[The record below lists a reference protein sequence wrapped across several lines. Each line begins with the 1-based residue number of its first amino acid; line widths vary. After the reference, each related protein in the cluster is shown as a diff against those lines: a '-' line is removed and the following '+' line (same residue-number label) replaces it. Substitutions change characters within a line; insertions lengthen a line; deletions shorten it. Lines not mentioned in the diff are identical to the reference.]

1 MKNLLIDSRGMALVV
16 MVFVTL
22 LLTTLTGAAL
32 RLSQLDLKMASNHKL
47 GTQALELADGGVQ
60 HALSLVPSGVD
71 FDSLLGTTVVNS
83 SSLSS
88 LPGFTYTV
96 VVENDPADSGGST
109 EDINGIA
116 VLTSTALG
124 PANTRRVVKAY
135 VRRAIPRGAIYIP
148 GQADKLETQIT
159 GNATANGNDTN
170 LDNSSGSQSP
180 VPGIATT
187 SDATTSEINP
197 GGSALVVGMGP
208 TPSIMTTTNV
218 DVNTI
223 TNSLISVPHTT
234 LAWGGTGN
242 SFNTV
247 SDVEEG
253 SMGTLAAPKITVL
266 TGNIHFS
273 GGPPENCSP
282 TGSANC
288 TGRNFGAGVLIIQG
302 DLQISGNFTFA
313 GLVIVL
319 GGTGSANPHVDI
331 SGNGYIHGML
341 MLKESTVVDGASD
354 RELKMSGNA
363 AVKYSTQALQMVNDN
378 WGDALPTKLVSWKEN
393 F

>member
-1 MKNLLIDSRGMALVV
+1 MRKLLRDSRGMALVV
-16 MVFVTL
+16 VVFVTVIF
-22 LLTTLTGAAL
+22 TTLMGAAL

-47 GTQALELADGGVQ
+47 GTQALELADAGVQ
-60 HALSLVPSGVD
+60 HALSLVPVGVD

-83 SSLSS
+83 TTLSS

-96 VVENDPADSGGST
+96 IVENDPADSGGST
-109 EDINGIA
+109 DDVNGIA
-116 VLTSTALG
+116 ILTSTAQG
-124 PANTRRVVKAY
+124 PANTRKVVKAY
-135 VRRAIPRGAIYIP
+135 VRRSIPRGAIYIP
-148 GQADKLETQIT
+148 GQADKIDTQIT
-159 GNATANGNDTN
+159 GNATANGYDTN
-170 LDNSSGSQSP
+170 LDNGAGSQSP

-187 SDATTSEINP
+187 SDATTAEINP
-197 GGSALVVGMGP
+197 GGSASVVGMGP
-208 TPSIMTTTNV
+208 SPSITTTQNV

-223 TNSLISVPHTT
+223 TSSLVSLPHTT
-234 LAWGGTGN
+234 LAWGGSGS

-253 SMGTLAAPKITVL
+253 SIGTLAAPQMTVI
-266 TGNIHFS
+266 TGNVHFS

-319 GGTGSANPHVDI
+319 GGTVSENPHVEI

-341 MLKESTVVDGASD
+341 MLKESTVVDGPSD

-363 AVKYSTQALQMVNDN
+363 TVKYSTQALQMVNNN
-378 WGDALPTKLVSWKEN
+378 WGNALPAKLVSWKEN